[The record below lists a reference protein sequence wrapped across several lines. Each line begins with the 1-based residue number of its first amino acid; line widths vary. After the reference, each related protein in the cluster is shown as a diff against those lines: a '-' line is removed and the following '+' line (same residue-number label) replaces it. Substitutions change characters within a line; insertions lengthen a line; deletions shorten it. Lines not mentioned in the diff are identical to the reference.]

1 MGIILSAI
9 YLPYHSL
16 KKSRDKRKAKKI
28 RKEGGAEDRIPQPYA
43 QQKDTEEG
51 LRDEHLA
58 PVPPPQDTHSAEE
71 GADTT
76 GIGTGA
82 IGEAE
87 REVQVGAPLPLS
99 GGVAT

>member
-28 RKEGGAEDRIPQPYA
+28 RKEGGQEDRIPQPYA

-58 PVPPPQDTHSAEE
+58 AVPPQDTHSAEE
-71 GADTT
+71 GAGTT
-76 GIGTGA
+76 QIGTGA

-99 GGVAT
+99 GGIAT